1 VVDTQVHPTQG
12 DVEVNTLACVLTLAP
27 LILLAGSAKCQK
39 SAPIDAVTASPDR
52 FTVLLNNDQVRV
64 VQYTLRPGERDQW
77 HTHPPKVSYVV
88 SGGELRIHMADGTS
102 FPASEKA
109 GTASWMDA
117 LPRHYAENVGTTT
130 VTIVLT
136 EVKSAT
142 RRTGGVSPTAAAPP
156 GTITPRRS
164 ARFSAGV
171 SHPRTGFPATP

>member
-1 VVDTQVHPTQG
+1 MRVHSKQG
-12 DVEVNTLACVLTLAP
+12 DVEVNTLACVLALAP
-27 LILLAGSAKCQK
+27 VMLLAASAKSQK
-39 SAPIDAVTASPDR
+39 SAAIDPVTASPDR
-52 FTVLLNNDQVRV
+52 YTVLLNNDQVRV

-136 EVKSAT
+136 EVKAAT
-142 RRTGGVSPTAAAPP
+142 HHAAGANARAAAPP
-156 GTITPRRS
+156 DAITPRRS

-171 SHPRTGFPATP
+171 SHPRTAFPATP

>member
-1 VVDTQVHPTQG
+1 MVDTQVHSKHG
-12 DVEVNTLACVLTLAP
+12 GVEVNSLACVLTLAP
-27 LILLAGSAKCQK
+27 LILLAASAKSQS
-39 SAPIDAVTASPDR
+39 SAAIDPVTVSPDR
-52 FTVLLNNDQVRV
+52 YTVLLNNDQVRV
-64 VQYTLRPGERDQW
+64 VKYTLRPGERDQW

-117 LPRHYAENVGTTT
+117 LPRHYAENVGSTT

-142 RRTGGVSPTAAAPP
+142 HRTGRVSRSAAAPTD
-156 GTITPRRS
+156 TITPRRS

-171 SHPRTGFPATP
+171 SHPRTAFPATP